1 MRKASFDQ
9 VAEEDLTEVVACKL
23 KHEAGERFGETAF
36 QEASWACAKVL
47 RLKRNSACSKALKG
61 V

>member
-9 VAEEDLTEVVACKL
+9 VAEEDLTQVVACKL

-36 QEASWACAKVL
+36 QEAS
-47 RLKRNSACSKALKG
+47 
-61 V
+61 